1 MELQCA
7 VKCFKDGG
15 WTVEGQ
21 DSVRRLL
28 AAGETTQ
35 APPCNAKVYKGRRW
49 VLVPDQASFR
59 GRPLS
64 VYASHIQVVVL
75 TSPTHK
81 ILAIMHL
88 MP

>member
-7 VKCFKDGG
+7 VKCFKDRG

-35 APPCNAKVYKGRRW
+35 APPAMQRSKRGGDGCLFQIKRPSEDDPC
-49 VLVPDQASFR
+49 LSMLHIFR
-59 GRPLS
+59 S
-64 VYASHIQVVVL
+64 S
-75 TSPTHK
+75 S
-81 ILAIMHL
+81 
-88 MP
+88 

>member
-7 VKCFKDGG
+7 VKCFKDRG

-35 APPCNAKVYKGRRW
+35 APLLQCKGLQGEEMGACSRSSVLQRTTPVCLCFTYSGRR
-49 VLVPDQASFR
+49 LDESN
-59 GRPLS
+59 
-64 VYASHIQVVVL
+64 
-75 TSPTHK
+75 
-81 ILAIMHL
+81 
-88 MP
+88 